1 MLPRRRFLI
10 QWALAGAGL
19 AVGCSRRSSEPIG
32 KLVVGV
38 VSYDEGART
47 VDQYE
52 EFKQY
57 LAQQARAIVEL
68 EPAFNELQAL
78 EQVRRRAWSIVF
90 ASPGL
95 AAIAIGQEQYIPMF
109 PTQGVNNFRSLIVV
123 LDESPIDSLGGLANE
138 VIALGEPGSAAGYYL
153 PLYDL
158 YGLTLREVR
167 FAPTPKT
174 MLEWISDGSVV
185 AGAIAEDQ
193 FQLYRRDFPEV
204 NFRVLHTS
212 RPVPP
217 GLVLLGPTIDRN
229 QQQQIE
235 TVLRQAPPT
244 IVADAGYVPNV
255 PLPAYDQFIQL
266 IDKVRPLEDQVR
278 QQPAVLVQPD
288 SPADSG

>member
-10 QWALAGAGL
+10 QCAVAGAGL
-19 AVGCSRRSSEPIG
+19 AVGCSRRTSEPIG

-38 VSYDEGART
+38 VSYDAGART

-57 LAQQARAIVEL
+57 LAQQTRAIVEL
-68 EPAFNELQAL
+68 EPVFNELQAL

-95 AAIAIGQEQYIPMF
+95 AAIAIGQEQYIPIFSM
-109 PTQGVNNFRSLIVV
+109 QGVNNFRSLIVV

-158 YGLTLREVR
+158 YGLTLRQVR

-174 MLEWISDGSVV
+174 MLEWISDGSIV

-193 FQLYRRDFPEV
+193 FQLYRRDFPGV

-235 TVLRQAPPT
+235 VALRQAPPT